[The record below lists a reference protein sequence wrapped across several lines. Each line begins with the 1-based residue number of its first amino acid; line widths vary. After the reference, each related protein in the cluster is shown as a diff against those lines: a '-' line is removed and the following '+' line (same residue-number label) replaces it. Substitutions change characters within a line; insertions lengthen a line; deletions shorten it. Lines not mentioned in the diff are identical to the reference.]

1 MFVVSLILHI
11 CLWYWEYWKICR
23 DVALPIRWPLL
34 SCIIPTL
41 FAYFLACH
49 PYIFLHFQCFLFF
62 YFLYIGTSALFL
74 VQVGDFS
81 TNLLSYNLF
90 SSLSSYVL
98 LASQS
103 WNHFRYEAEMQS
115 KKWFL
120 PLLGADVVPHGE
132 AIMMSYEWHWS
143 LCPLELDNYCQTGE
157 ARPSQVVYKS
167 ILELSTGKR
176 ILTLYSHPLVQYLVQ
191 LHTAISQDCVTLY
204 IT

>member
-1 MFVVSLILHI
+1 MWLCQYVDLCFHASSLPCLHTF
-11 CLWYWEYWKICR
+11 WH
-23 DVALPIRWPLL
+23 A
-34 SCIIPTL
+34 IPTS
-41 FAYFLACH
+41 F
-49 PYIFLHFQCFLFF
+49 YIFNVFYFFIF

-204 IT
+204 ITWHYTLSFMLVLCQACLWN